1 MSENNSE
8 QPLGHFDRRD
18 SLEHLLENYEAPQTE
33 AATLKEYLGWDKE
46 QRAQFNERRFARLAD
61 GAVVGTPELQT
72 LRKEVRRAS
81 VFANRPVGRTGV
93 ICTGLPTMGKT
104 TAAFYAMLD
113 AFQRHAQKYPDWKR
127 DGHVPVVYI
136 EVSAGSTAKAVMGR
150 ILSFLNIDFPDRM
163 TMEERSQL
171 VSTQLTKARTSLF
184 VIDEMQNLARLNT
197 GHFETA
203 QSIKNLLNGIRAVP
217 LYVGINLDESSLM
230 NGALGEQFAARSV
243 LVKFDRLGYDTPEE
257 RRLWGQ
263 VLRAF
268 ETKLALLAQQP
279 RDIMSLDDYLW
290 HRTQG
295 SIGALSRL
303 LTSAALDLIDAD
315 KPENERI
322 TKEVLASIALDL
334 VTEREAGT
342 LPPPRNARRK
352 TTSKKTIKKGEL
364 VDA

>member
-1 MSENNSE
+1 MTANTDE
-8 QPLGHFDRRD
+8 QLLGHFDRRE
-18 SLEHLLENYEAPQTE
+18 SLEHLLENYKAPKAETVLLE
-33 AATLKEYLGWDKE
+33 EYVAWDDAR
-46 QRAQFNERRFARLAD
+46 RAEFNERRYARLAD

-81 VFANRPVGRTGV
+81 VFANRAVGRTGV

-127 DGHVPVVYI
+127 DGHIPVVYI

-150 ILSFLNIDFPDRM
+150 ILNFLGVDCPDRM
-163 TMEERSQL
+163 TMEERSQV
-171 VSTQLTKARTSLF
+171 VSAQLTKARTSLF
-184 VIDEMQNLARLNT
+184 VIDEMQNLSRLNT
-197 GHFETA
+197 GHFESA

-217 LYVGINLDESSLM
+217 LYVGINLHESSLM

-268 ETKLALLAQQP
+268 EPQLGLLAQKP
-279 RDIMSLDDYLW
+279 KDIVAFDDYLW

-303 LTSAALDLIDAD
+303 LTNAALDLIDAAQ
-315 KPENERI
+315 PENERLTRDVLEGI
-322 TKEVLASIALDL
+322 TLDL
-334 VTEREAGT
+334 VTEREAGNVA
-342 LPPPRNARRK
+342 PRI
-352 TTSKKTIKKGEL
+352 TSAKKANKEGQL

>member
-1 MSENNSE
+1 MNENDADQS
-8 QPLGHFDRRD
+8 LGHFDRRQ
-18 SLEHLLENYEAPQTE
+18 SLEYLLESYEAPKAE
-33 AATLKEYLGWDKE
+33 AVTLQDYLEWDAAHR
-46 QRAQFNERRFARLAD
+46 QSFNERRYARIAE

-81 VFANRPVGRTGV
+81 VFANRAVGRTGV

-150 ILSFLNIDFPDRM
+150 ILNFLGIDCPDRM

-171 VSTQLTKARTSLF
+171 VSTQLTKGRTSLF
-184 VIDEMQNLARLNT
+184 VIDEMQNLARLNN

-217 LYVGINLDESSLM
+217 LYVGINLHESSLM

-263 VLRAF
+263 VLRGF
-268 ETKLALLAQQP
+268 ETKLSLLAQKP
-279 RDIMSLDDYLW
+279 KDIMSLNDYLW

-303 LTSAALDLIDAD
+303 LTNAALDLIDAGE
-315 KPENERI
+315 PENERI
-322 TKEVLASIALDL
+322 TKEALAGIMLDL

-342 LPPPRNARRK
+342 LPAPVKKP
-352 TTSKKTIKKGEL
+352 TKKTRTKGEL

>member
-1 MSENNSE
+1 MTENTEE
-8 QPLGHFDRRD
+8 QLLGHFDRRE
-18 SLEHLLENYEAPQTE
+18 SLEHLLQSYEAPKPE
-33 AATLKEYLGWDKE
+33 AATLEEYLAWDNAR
-46 QRAQFNERRFARLAD
+46 RAEFDERRYGRLAE

-81 VFANRPVGRTGV
+81 VFANRAVGRTGV

-113 AFQRHAQKYPDWKR
+113 AFQRHVQRYPDWKQ

-150 ILSFLNIDFPDRM
+150 ILNFLGVDCPDKM
-163 TMEERSQL
+163 TMEERSQV
-171 VSTQLTKARTSLF
+171 VSAQLTKARTSLF

-197 GHFETA
+197 GHFESA

-217 LYVGINLDESSLM
+217 LYVGINLHESSLM

-268 ETKLALLAQQP
+268 EAQLGLLAQKP
-279 RDIMSLDDYLW
+279 KDIMALDDYLW

-303 LTSAALDLIDAD
+303 LTSAALDLIDAG
-315 KPENERI
+315 KPAQERI
-322 TKEVLASIALDL
+322 TKELLAGITLDL
-334 VTEREAGT
+334 VTEREVGNVTA
-342 LPPPRNARRK
+342 PRKVGA
-352 TTSKKTIKKGEL
+352 KKSVKKGQP
-364 VDA
+364 VGV